1 MSSTNR
7 PSPRLLLVP
16 SFTDLEWGIKPSL
29 EEWAEVAT
37 FDAPGIGDTELPFE
51 VELDAGLGPGLL
63 ARWREAT
70 ARVGLEVADRRG
82 WEGFVVVADSWG
94 SPTAVRIARRGG
106 DSVQG
111 LAIGHA
117 ALSHSTEGE
126 RAPERAGVLD
136 AMIQLGRQG
145 SDAFVRYGISQMTR
159 GGVDE
164 LTAQKM
170 VERFPDMELVTATL
184 EALREEPEPIGD
196 ELKQI
201 EAPFLFAKHEGCL
214 GSTDEGFE
222 DIVKAFPEAETVV
235 CPEMCASSP
244 TFAAALQKFCERLAA
259 EETSAGTRP
268 AHPATARASDAKGDA
283 PH

>member
-1 MSSTNR
+1 MGIIDAMPPASS

-16 SFTDLEWGIKPSL
+16 SFTELEWGIRGSL
-29 EEWAEVAT
+29 EDWAEVAT
-37 FDAPGIGDTELPFE
+37 FDAPGIGDTGLPFE
-51 VELDAGLGPGLL
+51 VQLDPGLGSELL

-70 ARVGLEVADRRG
+70 AQTGLDEVDRRG
-82 WEGFVVVADSWG
+82 WERFVIVADSWG
-94 SPTAVRIARRGG
+94 SATAVRIARLRHQA
-106 DSVQG
+106 VQG
-111 LAIGHA
+111 VAIGHA

-145 SDAFVRYGISQMTR
+145 NEAFVRYGIAQMTR

-164 LTAQKM
+164 ATAEKM

-196 ELKQI
+196 ELKEI
-201 EAPFLFAKHEGCL
+201 DAPLLFAKHEGCL

-222 DIVKAFPEAETVV
+222 DIVKAFPEAETVI

-244 TFAAALQKFCERLAA
+244 TFADALRQFCERIAA
-259 EETSAGTRP
+259 EKTSTGLSGAP
-268 AHPATARASDAKGDA
+268 GDA
-283 PH
+283 ARKGV